1 MARITVGLIF
11 HTDCNNVDNIIEQ
24 IRHIPNIDLVH
35 IQQSYGKLWI
45 KKGEQ
50 P

>member
-1 MARITVGLIF
+1 MARITVGLVF
-11 HTDCNNVDNIIEQ
+11 HTDCNQVDEIIEQ
-24 IRHIPNIDLVH
+24 IRQIHDIELVH